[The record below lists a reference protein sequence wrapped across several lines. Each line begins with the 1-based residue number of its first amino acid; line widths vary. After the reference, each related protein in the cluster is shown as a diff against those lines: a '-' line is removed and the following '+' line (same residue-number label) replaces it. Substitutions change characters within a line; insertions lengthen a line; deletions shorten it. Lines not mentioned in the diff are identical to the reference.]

1 MWQVEMLLDDD
12 VETSLSKVS
21 APERVLS
28 IKLIYG
34 CSSQNMVSQMKKK
47 KIEDMT
53 KEEMLARI
61 SELSDEI
68 DANEQENM
76 LMQDE
81 INELYKAL
89 DKETEAT

>member
-1 MWQVEMLLDDD
+1 M
-12 VETSLSKVS
+12 
-21 APERVLS
+21 
-28 IKLIYG
+28 G
-34 CSSQNMVSQMKKK
+34 KK

-53 KEEMLARI
+53 KDEMLARI

-81 INELYKAL
+81 INDLYKAL
-89 DKETEAT
+89 DKETESS

>member
-1 MWQVEMLLDDD
+1 MLLDDD

-21 APERVLS
+21 AAEGILS
-28 IKLIYG
+28 GKLIYC
-34 CSSQNMVSQMKKK
+34 CSSQNMVRKMGKKE
-47 KIEDMT
+47 IADMT

>member
-1 MWQVEMLLDDD
+1 
-12 VETSLSKVS
+12 
-21 APERVLS
+21 
-28 IKLIYG
+28 
-34 CSSQNMVSQMKKK
+34 MVSQMGKK

-81 INELYKAL
+81 INDLYKAL
-89 DKETEAT
+89 DKETESSWKI

>member
-1 MWQVEMLLDDD
+1 
-12 VETSLSKVS
+12 
-21 APERVLS
+21 
-28 IKLIYG
+28 
-34 CSSQNMVSQMKKK
+34 MVRQMGKK

-53 KEEMLARI
+53 KDEMLARI

-81 INELYKAL
+81 INDLYKAL
-89 DKETEAT
+89 DKETESS

>member
-1 MWQVEMLLDDD
+1 MLLDDD

-28 IKLIYG
+28 SELIYC
-34 CSSQNMVSQMKKK
+34 CSSQNMVSQMGKK

-81 INELYKAL
+81 INDLYKAL
-89 DKETEAT
+89 DKETESS